1 MDNSNAKETEAM
13 KCTIA
18 GCPGEY
24 EERKIVHPV
33 RHNNQV
39 VVIDHVPADVCLICG
54 DILLKPETV
63 RQIENV
69 LQTATPPVR
78 TVPVYEYA

>member
-1 MDNSNAKETEAM
+1 MDTPNANETEVM

-24 EERKIVHPV
+24 EERKIIHPA
-33 RHNNQV
+33 RHENQV
-39 VVIDHVPADVCLICG
+39 IIIDHVPADVCSVCG
-54 DILLKPETV
+54 DTLLRPETV

-69 LQTATPPVR
+69 LQTATHPTR